1 MEFPP
6 EISAAHSRR
15 ETEKFS
21 VTENSVIS
29 TRKTLL
35 LQPGQNSARKNALT
49 PYATLDMWRGIACL
63 CVVLYHST
71 SVVTGRFEGLASLPL
86 YRLGNFGYL
95 GVQMFFVISGY
106 CIAGAA
112 CSALRRSDHWG
123 SFMLAR
129 LRRVFPPLW
138 FSLILI
144 VAFCLLAQ
152 ALVSVGLLHSSLL
165 ANRNVLHLS
174 VAFYL
179 SNLTLTQLVFHQP
192 FLSIVCWT
200 LCYEIAFYLLVS
212 MFLVRRRAA
221 GSEPLLLTGL
231 HCVTLGALALLTLAP
246 QYRLFPLDL
255 WPQFGLGIV
264 VYDVLKHPNQRR
276 PQGWLLGISLAF
288 LLFVFSRS
296 LAIGP
301 LVEPSRL
308 TFGFALVFALLLLFL
323 YPYDDAL
330 GRPMPVRWLVK
341 IGLFSYSLYLTH
353 FLTLGLV
360 NQASRIVHLPAS
372 AHCLL
377 LAVSFAVVLL
387 TGRVFFQFC
396 ERPFLKETRKPK
408 ADMLAE
414 VQKPAADLPAETKA
428 VVS

>member
-1 MEFPP
+1 
-6 EISAAHSRR
+6 
-15 ETEKFS
+15 
-21 VTENSVIS
+21 
-29 TRKTLL
+29 
-35 LQPGQNSARKNALT
+35 
-49 PYATLDMWRGIACL
+49 MWRGIACL

-112 CSALRRSDHWG
+112 CSTLRRGDHWG

-129 LRRVFPPLW
+129 LRRIFLPLW

-144 VAFCLLAQ
+144 VAFSLLAQ
-152 ALVSVGLLHSSLL
+152 AMVSAGLLHSSLL
-165 ANRNVLHLS
+165 ANRDVLHLP

-179 SNLTLTQLVFHQP
+179 SNLTLTQMVFHQP

-200 LCYEIAFYLLVS
+200 LCYEIAFYVLVS
-212 MFLVRRRAA
+212 LFLVRRRAA

-231 HCVTLGALALLTLAP
+231 HCVTLSALALLTLAP

-264 VYDVLKHPNQRR
+264 AYDVLKHPSQRR
-276 PQGWLLGISLAF
+276 PKGWLLGISVAILIF
-288 LLFVFSRS
+288 LLSRS
-296 LAIGP
+296 LAMGP
-301 LVEPSRL
+301 LAEPSRL
-308 TFGFALVFALLLLFL
+308 TFGFALLFALLLLFL

-330 GRPMPVRWLVK
+330 GRPLPVRWLVG
-341 IGLFSYSLYLTH
+341 IGWFSYSLYLTH

-360 NQASRIVHLPAS
+360 NQASRIVHLPSS
-372 AHCLL
+372 AHWLF
-377 LAVSFAVVLL
+377 LAVNFAVVLV
-387 TGRVFFQFC
+387 TGRIFFQFC
-396 ERPFLKETRKPK
+396 ERPFLKETHKPRSGP
-408 ADMLAE
+408 LAE
-414 VQKPAADLPAETKA
+414 VQKPAADPPVETKA
-428 VVS
+428 IVS

>member
-1 MEFPP
+1 
-6 EISAAHSRR
+6 
-15 ETEKFS
+15 
-21 VTENSVIS
+21 
-29 TRKTLL
+29 
-35 LQPGQNSARKNALT
+35 
-49 PYATLDMWRGIACL
+49 MWRGIACL
-63 CVVLYHST
+63 CVVLFHST
-71 SVVTGRFEGLASLPL
+71 SVVTGRFGGLASLPL

-112 CSALRRSDHWG
+112 CSTLRRGDQWG

-129 LRRVFPPLW
+129 LRRIFPPLW

-144 VAFCLLAQ
+144 VAFSLLAQ
-152 ALVSVGLLHSSLL
+152 ALVSAGLLHGSLL
-165 ANRNVLHLS
+165 ANRNVLHLP

-179 SNLTLTQLVFHQP
+179 SNLTLTQMVFHQP

-200 LCYEIAFYLLVS
+200 LCYEAAFYVLVS
-212 MFLVRRRAA
+212 LFLVRRRAA

-231 HCVTLGALALLTLAP
+231 HCITLGALALLTLAP

-264 VYDVLKHPNQRR
+264 VYDVLKHPHQMR
-276 PQGWLLGISLAF
+276 PKGWLLGISLAILIF
-288 LLFVFSRS
+288 LFSRS

-301 LVEPSRL
+301 LLEPSRL
-308 TFGFALVFALLLLFL
+308 TFGFTLLFALLLLFL

-330 GRPMPVRWLVK
+330 GRPLPVRWLVG

-360 NQASRIVHLPAS
+360 NQALRIVHLPAS
-372 AHCLL
+372 AHWLFL
-377 LAVSFAVVLL
+377 TVSFAVVLL
-387 TGRVFFQFC
+387 TGRIFFQFC
-396 ERPFLKETRKPK
+396 ERPFLKETHKPK
-408 ADMLAE
+408 AGPLAE
-414 VQKPAADLPAETKA
+414 IQKPASDPPVETKA